1 MPHKL
6 QLFQLHYE
14 ISKQYLLKNKY
25 LLPFKKQTS
34 KQTMKNKTKQN
45 KNPKH
50 WPFCYQPF

>member
-25 LLPFKKQTS
+25 LLPLKKKKDKKQTNNE
-34 KQTMKNKTKQN
+34 K
-45 KNPKH
+45 
-50 WPFCYQPF
+50 